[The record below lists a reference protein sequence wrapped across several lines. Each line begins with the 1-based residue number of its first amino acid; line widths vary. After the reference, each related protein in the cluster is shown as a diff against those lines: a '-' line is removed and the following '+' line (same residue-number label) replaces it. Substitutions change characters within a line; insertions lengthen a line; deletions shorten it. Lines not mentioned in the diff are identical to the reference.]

1 MFYANRCAGC
11 HGNTGAGD
19 GPMARMLN
27 PQPRD
32 LANHIW
38 QEMTD
43 DASLIKII
51 HEGGG
56 AVGRSLSMPA
66 SPDLKDNPKLT
77 AEVIQLIR
85 SFKRR
90 GGS

>member
-1 MFYANRCAGC
+1 
-11 HGNTGAGD
+11 
-19 GPMARMLN
+19 MARMLN

-38 QEMTD
+38 QETVD

-51 HEGGG
+51 HDGGG
-56 AVGRSLSMPA
+56 SVGRSLSMPA

-77 AEVIQLIR
+77 AEMIQLIR
-85 SFKRR
+85 SFRR
-90 GGS
+90 QPK